1 MKGIYLGNNFDINYV
16 AEFVEIKEFRPHSN
30 PEVTKLKCCKVH
42 GFNVITNVNSEPGIY
57 IYFPVECCINKD
69 FLRDNNLYRN

>member
-16 AEFVEIKEFRPHSN
+16 AEFVEIKEFKPHSN

-42 GFNVITNVNSEPGIY
+42 GFNVITNIDSKLSTTPAIFSDITVLSAG
-57 IYFPVECCINKD
+57 
-69 FLRDNNLYRN
+69 L

>member
-1 MKGIYLGNNFDINYV
+1 MKGIYLSNNFDINYV

-57 IYFPVECCINKD
+57 IYFPVGCCIN
-69 FLRDNNLYRN
+69 R